1 MNNPYFV
8 SVTEILGSNL
18 LLMSQEVAHLSSI
31 TSSLC
36 KPREV
41 NLWPGLIVQFVHISF
56 LGAPTTGLQPFNR
69 ISVNFLEI
77 DTL

>member
-8 SVTEILGSNL
+8 SVTEILGSDL
-18 LLMSQEVAHLSSI
+18 IVMSQEVAHLSSI

-56 LGAPTTGLQPFNR
+56 LAHLQPAYNLLTEYLL
-69 ISVNFLEI
+69 IFLR
-77 DTL
+77 